1 MEDELRGAE
10 YNEPRNACT
19 ITSARVGP
27 SKETGTNRVEYDQH
41 RDPQFTMNTPHA
53 IHSNTFDNSRNGL

>member
-19 ITSARVGP
+19 ITSARVGL
-27 SKETGTNRVEYDQH
+27 SKETATNRVEYDQH
-41 RDPQFTMNTPHA
+41 RDPQFTMNAPHA
-53 IHSNTFDNSRNGL
+53 IHTNSRNGL